1 MSIQKRLLIWNGEQM
16 LSKKMLRDIR
26 KHKTQFLSI
35 FLMAFLGVFVF
46 AGVGGESVGLE
57 VNVNQYYD
65 DTNLADGWIYSANL
79 DDDFVDDVNNL
90 APTTASERQLVVDSV
105 ADFSNDPDITL
116 HFIENNTLS
125 KFYLMDGEPVDINDE
140 DGVWLDKSFA
150 DAKNLKVGDNITF
163 EFEGFEIEKEIRGIG
178 YSPEYVYHASTAS
191 VIPDF
196 NKIGFAY
203 MSYKAFPADDVPY
216 NVLNVKFTGSPDDYD
231 NLLSDELDGDY
242 NSFVKQSEHT
252 SVSQFSEEM
261 DQHKMMG
268 DIFPVVFILIA
279 MLILLTTMTRIIAHQ
294 RTQIGILKASGFK
307 NRSIIFHYVSYGF
320 WLVLIGS
327 ILGLIVG
334 PLTLPQLFYPSMS
347 ATYKLPSWQ
356 PAWSMNFVYVALLM
370 IIMSLIVSYIA
381 VRSISKENPA
391 GTIRPK
397 APKISTTGLIEK
409 LGFWRKLSFNAR
421 WNYRDAKR
429 NKFRALMTIVGVIGC
444 TALLVSAFG
453 MYDGM
458 NDLKEWEYNQIN
470 HYDSKLIVDDEASLG
485 QIDSVADE
493 VNGDKLMESAIE
505 IESGSVK
512 KSGSLLVL
520 DDTDLVTPT
529 DYDWNKVEIKD
540 DEVSISQ
547 KMADMLDVG
556 VGDTV
561 KWHIMGSDKWI
572 KTKIDKIHSDPISQ
586 GFIMSKD
593 KLEDLNLDYT
603 PTSIVTAQHFDK
615 NFTAIKSTSSMKDM
629 TASWDE
635 LTESM
640 WLLIYILIFF
650 ASLLAIVVLYN
661 LGLLSFT
668 EIEREIATLKVLGF
682 KTIALRR
689 LLLTQNLWFTTIGFI
704 LGLPVGYYILA
715 IMWESSGDSF
725 YILPSI
731 SPLNFIL
738 TAIITFALSILV
750 NLMFSRKLKK
760 LDMVESLK
768 SGE

>member
-1 MSIQKRLLIWNGEQM
+1 M
-16 LSKKMLRDIR
+16 LFKKMLRDIS

-57 VNVNQYYD
+57 VNSNNFYQ

-79 DDDFVDDVNNL
+79 DNDFVDKVNNL
-90 APTTASERQLVVDSV
+90 SSTTQCERQLVIDSV
-105 ADFSNDPDITL
+105 GNFSNDPDITL
-116 HFIENNTLS
+116 HFVENNTIS
-125 KFYLMDGEPVDINDE
+125 KFYLLEGEELNISDA
-140 DGVWLDKSFA
+140 DGVWIDKSFA
-150 DAKNLKVGDNITF
+150 DAKDLNVGDNISFTF
-163 EFEGFEIEKEIRGIG
+163 NGITVEKEIKGIG

-203 MSYKAFPADDVPY
+203 MSYKAFPMDNVPY
-216 NVLNVKFTGSPDDYD
+216 NVLNVKFDGNAGDYD
-231 NLLSDELDGDY
+231 SLLSDKLAGDY
-242 NSFVKQSEHT
+242 NSFVEKAEHS

-261 DQHKMMG
+261 DQHKMMSG
-268 DIFPVVFILIA
+268 IFPVVFILIA
-279 MLILLTTMTRIIAHQ
+279 MLILLTTMTRIISHQ
-294 RTQIGILKASGFK
+294 RTQIGILKANGFT
-307 NRSIIFHYVSYGF
+307 NTSIIFHYVSYGF

-327 ILGLIVG
+327 ILGLIIG

-356 PAWSMNFVYVALLM
+356 PVWSMDFVYVAVLM
-370 IIMSLIVSYIA
+370 VIMSLIVSYLA
-381 VRSISKENPA
+381 VRSISNENPA
-391 GTIRPK
+391 DTIRPK
-397 APKISTTGLIEK
+397 SPKVSSSGFVEK
-409 LGFWRKLSFNAR
+409 IGVWKRLSFNAR

-429 NKFRALMTIVGVIGC
+429 NKFRALMTVIGVMGC
-444 TALLVSAFG
+444 SALLVCAFG

-458 NDLKEWEYNQIN
+458 NDLKEWEYSQIN
-470 HYDSKLIVDDEASLG
+470 HYDSKLVIDEDAITSE
-485 QIDSVADE
+485 INDVAED
-493 VNGDKLMESAIE
+493 VNGDKIMESAIE
-505 IESGSVK
+505 IEAGNIK

-520 DDTDLVTPT
+520 NDTDLITPT
-529 DYDWNKVEIKD
+529 DYDWNKIKIAN

-547 KMADMLDVG
+547 KMADLLDVG

-561 KWHIMGSDKWI
+561 KFHIMGSDKWVNVTI
-572 KTKIDKIHSDPISQ
+572 NKIHADPISQ
-586 GFIMSKD
+586 GFVMSTD
-593 KLEDLNLDYT
+593 KLDDLGLNYT
-603 PTSIVTAQHFDK
+603 PTSIVTEKHVDS
-615 NFTAIKSTSSMKDM
+615 NYSAIKSTSSMKDM

-682 KTIALRR
+682 KTGALRR
-689 LLLTQNLWFTTIGFI
+689 LLLTQNLWFTAIGFV
-704 LGLPVGYYILA
+704 LGLPVGYYILK

-731 SPLNFIL
+731 SITNFIL
-738 TAIITFALSILV
+738 TAIITFALSIFV
-750 NLMFSRKLKK
+750 NLLFSRKIKK

-768 SGE
+768 GVE